1 MGCRFCCS
9 GSSGFAGGFHR
20 LRLSNRGLA
29 PRGRS
34 CRIVGV
40 GNDSMVFAV
49 VEHPFF
55 AEVVADLEHFA
66 VGRGDLVEVVL
77 TQFRF

>member
-1 MGCRFCCS
+1 M
-9 GSSGFAGGFHR
+9 
-20 LRLSNRGLA
+20 
-29 PRGRS
+29 GRS

>member
-1 MGCRFCCS
+1 MVAVEVVGLLAAFTVFGCPI
-9 GSSGFAGGFHR
+9 AD
-20 LRLSNRGLA
+20 LRQGV
-29 PRGRS
+29 
-34 CRIVGV
+34 VGV